1 MSENWAE
8 RRRMARL
15 KAVSRYSATG
25 DILQL
30 PGICWHPVECATEN
44 SCETQGGTARA
55 IVRSSLTNLSG
66 MGAFL
71 FRPGKET
78 MYHSILKKVWAVEP
92 DQKERIIRF
101 QITSGKLTAIV
112 VLLILPGLVELRN
125 RGKEA
130 ATLRFKEN
138 AVLVEK
144 TRTAFFT

>member
-1 MSENWAE
+1 M
-8 RRRMARL
+8 
-15 KAVSRYSATG
+15 
-25 DILQL
+25 
-30 PGICWHPVECATEN
+30 
-44 SCETQGGTARA
+44 
-55 IVRSSLTNLSG
+55 
-66 MGAFL
+66 
-71 FRPGKET
+71 FRPEKET

-101 QITSGKLTAIV
+101 QITSGKLTVIA

-125 RGKEA
+125 RGKEV